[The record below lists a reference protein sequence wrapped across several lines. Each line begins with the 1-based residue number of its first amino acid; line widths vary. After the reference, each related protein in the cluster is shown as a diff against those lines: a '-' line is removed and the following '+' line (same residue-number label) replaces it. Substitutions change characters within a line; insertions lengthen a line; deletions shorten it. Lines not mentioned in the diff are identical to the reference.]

1 LTAGLLSLA
10 VAGCNADHQA
20 TPTATVTSEPAAARG
35 IDKVLV
41 VVIENKGLSQ
51 MQRRATNLWALAQRY
66 GYASDFRAITHPSL
80 PNYISMAAGDRL
92 GVKDDRGPREHK
104 LTAPNV
110 FTNTLRAGGTAQTFA
125 DGMGS
130 KSCRRDKHD
139 EYVPRHNPW
148 VYFADDRDNCKR
160 YDVDANAY
168 EPTVRDGNLANLTF
182 LIPDNCHNAHDCSI
196 DTADVWVYEKV
207 APAMAGPDFRSG
219 RLLIVVTADEDNR
232 KEDNRILTAL
242 IHPSLHGKV
251 VDSRLTLY
259 SLHRLLAQVTHTPAL
274 GQGATAPDMAAAFGL
289 HIATG

>member
-1 LTAGLLSLA
+1 M
-10 VAGCNADHQA
+10 
-20 TPTATVTSEPAAARG
+20 G

-51 MQRRATNLWALAQRY
+51 MQERAVNLWALSQRY

-92 GVKDDRGPREHK
+92 GVKDDADPEQHK

-130 KSCRRDKHD
+130 KTCRRGEHD

-148 VYFADDRDNCKR
+148 VYFANDRDNCQK
-160 YDVDANAY
+160 YVVDADAY
-168 EPTVRDGNLANLTF
+168 EPTVAAGNLANLTF

-196 DTADVWVYEKV
+196 ETADRWVHKKV
-207 APAMAGPDFRSG
+207 VAAMAGPDFRSG
-219 RLLIVVTADEDNR
+219 RLVIVVTGDEDNK
-232 KEDNRILTAL
+232 KEDNRILTVV
-242 IHPSLHGKV
+242 IHPSLNGKV
-251 VDSRLTLY
+251 VNSRLTLY

-274 GQGATAPDMAAAFGL
+274 RNGATAPDMAAAFGL
-289 HIATG
+289 HIRPAKTQQPLP